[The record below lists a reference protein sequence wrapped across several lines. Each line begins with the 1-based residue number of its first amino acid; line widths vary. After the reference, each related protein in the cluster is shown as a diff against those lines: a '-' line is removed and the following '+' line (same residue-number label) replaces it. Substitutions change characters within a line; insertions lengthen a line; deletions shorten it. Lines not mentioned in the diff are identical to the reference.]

1 MAVFT
6 GIWIPLITPFAH
18 GEVDHAALRR
28 LVARYRQ
35 AGVAGLV
42 ALGTTGEPSTLSE
55 AEQDAVLATVLAA
68 AEGLPVVAGLS
79 GNDPAAM
86 LPRLRQ
92 LGALPLAGILIPA
105 PYYVRP
111 SQAGILQFF
120 TTLADAS
127 THPLVIYDIP
137 YRTGVRLEIPTL
149 LALAAHPNIKAV
161 KDCAQSLESTLAL
174 VRDGRLAVL
183 AGDDLQM
190 FNTWCLG
197 GQGTIA
203 ASAHVRT
210 EEFVAAYR
218 AVAAG
223 RLEEGRAAYLRL
235 VPWIQA
241 AFMEPNPAPVKYVLV
256 RQGLIENALRPP
268 MLPVTV
274 ESAAKL
280 DALLAS

>member
-6 GIWIPLITPFAH
+6 GIWVPLITPFAQ

-55 AEQDAVLATVLAA
+55 VEQDAVLATVLAA

-92 LGALPLAGILIPA
+92 LGTLPLAGILVPA

-127 THPLVIYDIP
+127 PHPLVIYDIP

-161 KDCAQSLESTLAL
+161 KDCAGSLDSTLAL

-190 FNTWCLG
+190 FNNWCLG
-197 GQGTIA
+197 GQGAIA
-203 ASAHVRT
+203 ATAHVRT
-210 EEFVAAYR
+210 EEFVAAWR
-218 AVAAG
+218 AIQAG
-223 RLEEGRAAYLRL
+223 RLAEGRAAYLRL

-241 AFMEPNPAPVKYVLV
+241 AFMEPNPAPVKYVLA
-256 RQGLIENALRPP
+256 REGLIQNALRPP
-268 MLPVTV
+268 MLPVSA
-274 ESAAKL
+274 ESAARL
-280 DALLAS
+280 DTLFAS